1 MENTDL
7 INTPNSEGNSSTLQ
21 TKFWDFIK
29 PTYHLQAT
37 KFLRSVCLVRDF
49 LLNFIVGLI
58 ILAIV
63 FLNPLTS
70 YKITDINIW
79 PQTFSIE
86 FLFPYISSLFSLLFI
101 FLCIAISIFF
111 IGELIRLG
119 LAYSK
124 EKIEYLI
131 DLLILE
137 RLQPLILLCI
147 KKMESIQK
155 NRKNILLKKII
166 SYYERRMKNLNNFC
180 TRLKKHHRKNISN
193 TEYLFFSRITK
204 EKSIKDRIIIIAF
217 FIASILFPIYYT
229 IRTNTKYVYFLSTII
244 IINIAINILTIDK
257 KHPANFYISFLSTFF
272 FFTVFFEFIT
282 ENIER
287 IRF

>member
-29 PTYHLQAT
+29 PTYHLQTT
-37 KFLRSVCLVRDF
+37 KFMRSVCLVRDF

-58 ILAIV
+58 TLPII

-70 YKITDINIW
+70 QKIIDINIW

-86 FLFPYISSLFSLLFI
+86 FLFPYISSLFGLLFI

-119 LAYSK
+119 LSYSK
-124 EKIEYLI
+124 EKVEYLI

-137 RLQPLILLCI
+137 NIQPLTTRCI
-147 KKMESIQK
+147 RKRESIQNNCK
-155 NRKNILLKKII
+155 NNLFKKII
-166 SYYERRMKNLNNFC
+166 LYYEKGIKKINHFC
-180 TRLKKHHRKNISN
+180 TRVHLQNRKNISN
-193 TEYLFFSRITK
+193 TEYLFFS
-204 EKSIKDRIIIIAF
+204 II
-217 FIASILFPIYYT
+217 P
-229 IRTNTKYVYFLSTII
+229 K
-244 IINIAINILTIDK
+244 
-257 KHPANFYISFLSTFF
+257 
-272 FFTVFFEFIT
+272 
-282 ENIER
+282 
-287 IRF
+287 